1 MPPRLAYAII
11 AGETAS
17 ALASLT
23 LSPQKMGIHYSG
35 IPLEARYPMHVV
47 TLYAKAGCHLCDEA
61 RAYLE
66 EALAE
71 VHQELDLR
79 EADIRTDP
87 ELFERYRYRIPVIVV
102 DGVERLEGRVSD
114 DAVRELLRSLP

>member
-1 MPPRLAYAII
+1 
-11 AGETAS
+11 
-17 ALASLT
+17 
-23 LSPQKMGIHYSG
+23 
-35 IPLEARYPMHVV
+35 MHVV

-66 EALAE
+66 DALTDLGQE
-71 VHQELDLR
+71 VDLR

-102 DGVERLEGRVSD
+102 DGDERLEGRISN

>member
-1 MPPRLAYAII
+1 
-11 AGETAS
+11 
-17 ALASLT
+17 
-23 LSPQKMGIHYSG
+23 
-35 IPLEARYPMHVV
+35 MHVV

-66 EALAE
+66 DALADLEQE
-71 VHQELDLR
+71 VDLR
-79 EADIRTDP
+79 EADIRSDP

-102 DGVERLEGRVSD
+102 DGDERLEGRISN